1 MTLSERQKDLISMLV
16 NERYTNARSYLPH
29 ILAEDTS
36 KKNEALVA
44 KYLKILEQ
52 KPALPAAYQNV
63 LQGGYPDEEE
73 MKRYYLSE
81 REKAVA
87 DTIRRM
93 YRAADKL
100 DKMRIHYVNSTLLY
114 GPSGSGKTM
123 FAKYIAYI
131 MDLPLYYINFSTAV
145 DSLLGGT
152 AKNIGKAFQCAK
164 ERACVLFLDEID
176 CVAMTRKGSGREGA
190 DGELERTTISLMQNL
205 DALPN
210 NVILLAATNRPDVID
225 PALMRRFAQKH
236 EVQMLSEKEAEQMV
250 ERFFFFFLQEML
262 YTAEEIKA
270 RYRETGSPADLMVRI
285 VQDLAGKLA
294 GEEMQDA
301 GKQEQ
306 PRAEV

>member
-1 MTLSERQKDLISMLV
+1 MTLSERQKDLITMMV
-16 NERYTNARSYLPH
+16 NERYANARSYLPH
-29 ILAEDTS
+29 ILAEDKS
-36 KKNEALVA
+36 KKNEAFVA

-205 DALPN
+205 DTLPN

-225 PALMRRFAQKH
+225 PALMRRFSQKN
-236 EVQMLSEKEAEQMV
+236 EVQMLSEDEAVRMVQM
-250 ERFFFFFLQEML
+250 FFASIGQEVP

-270 RYRETGSPADLMVRI
+270 KYRGSGSPADLMVRI
-285 VQDLAGKLA
+285 VQDLAEKLA

>member
-1 MTLSERQKDLISMLV
+1 MTLSERQKDLVSMLV
-16 NERYTNARSYLPH
+16 NERYTEARSYLPH
-29 ILAEDTS
+29 ILAEDKS
-36 KKNEALVA
+36 KKNEAFVA

-52 KPALPAAYQNV
+52 KPALPAAYQGV
-63 LQGGYPDEEE
+63 LQGGYPNEEE
-73 MKRYYLSE
+73 MKRYYLSD

-93 YRAADKL
+93 YRAAEKL

-131 MDLPLYYINFSTAV
+131 MDLPLYYVNFSTAV
-145 DSLLGGT
+145 DSFLGGT

-176 CVAMTRKGSGREGA
+176 CVARTRKDSGREGA

-205 DALPN
+205 DTLPN

-225 PALMRRFAQKH
+225 PALMRRFSQKH
-236 EVQMLSEKEAEQMV
+236 EVQMLSEKEVEQMV
-250 ERFFFFFLQEML
+250 ERFFASIGQEVP
-262 YTAEEIKA
+262 YTKREIAEKYQQA
-270 RYRETGSPADLMVRI
+270 GSPADLMVRI
-285 VQDLAGKLA
+285 VQELAERLT
-294 GEEMQDA
+294 EESDED
-301 GKQEQ
+301 KTFFK
-306 PRAEV
+306 

>member
-29 ILAEDTS
+29 ILAEDKS
-36 KKNEALVA
+36 KKNEAFVA

-225 PALMRRFAQKH
+225 PALMRRFSQKH

-250 ERFFFFFLQEML
+250 ERFFSSIGQEML

>member
-1 MTLSERQKDLISMLV
+1 MTLSERQKDLISMLA
-16 NERYTNARSYLPH
+16 NERYSDARSYLPH
-29 ILAEDTS
+29 ILAEDKS
-36 KKNEALVA
+36 KKNEAFVA
-44 KYLKILEQ
+44 KYLRLLEQ
-52 KPALPAAYQNV
+52 KPALPAAYQGV

-93 YRAADKL
+93 YRAADRL
-100 DKMRIHYVNSTLLY
+100 GKMRIHYVNSTLLY

-145 DSLLGGT
+145 DSFLGGT
-152 AKNIGKAFQCAK
+152 AKNIGKAFRCAK

-176 CVAMTRKGSGREGA
+176 CVAMTRKDSGREGA

-225 PALMRRFAQKH
+225 PALMRRFSQKH

-250 ERFFFFFLQEML
+250 ERFFASIGQEML

>member
-29 ILAEDTS
+29 ILAEDKS
-36 KKNEALVA
+36 KKNEAFVA

-225 PALMRRFAQKH
+225 PALMRRFSQKH

-250 ERFFFFFLQEML
+250 ERFFASIGQEML

>member
-1 MTLSERQKDLISMLV
+1 MLV

-29 ILAEDTS
+29 ILAEDKS
-36 KKNEALVA
+36 KKNEAFVA

-225 PALMRRFAQKH
+225 PALMRRFSQKH

-250 ERFFFFFLQEML
+250 ERFFASIGQEML

>member
-29 ILAEDTS
+29 ILAEDKS
-36 KKNEALVA
+36 KKNEAFVA

-205 DALPN
+205 DTLPN

-225 PALMRRFAQKH
+225 PALMRRFSQKH

-250 ERFFFFFLQEML
+250 ERFFASIGQEML

>member
-1 MTLSERQKDLISMLV
+1 MTLSERQKDLITMMV
-16 NERYTNARSYLPH
+16 NERYANARSYLPH
-29 ILAEDTS
+29 ILAEDKS
-36 KKNEALVA
+36 KKNEAFVA

-225 PALMRRFAQKH
+225 PALMRRFSQKH

-250 ERFFFFFLQEML
+250 ERFFASIGQEML

>member
-29 ILAEDTS
+29 ILAEDKS
-36 KKNEALVA
+36 KKNEAFVA

-176 CVAMTRKGSGREGA
+176 CVAMISKGSGREGA

-225 PALMRRFAQKH
+225 PALMRRFSQKH

-250 ERFFFFFLQEML
+250 ERFFASIGQEML